1 MQELNEI
8 CSIASNVRF
17 SLYNNQD
24 ADCDDACMEK
34 VWITS
39 LLDIM
44 RCNYAYLKKVRGAQ
58 KGMRIG
64 KRTWI

>member
-1 MQELNEI
+1 MQESNEI

-17 SLYNNQD
+17 ALDNNTQD

-44 RCNYAYLKKVRGAQ
+44 GV
-58 KGMRIG
+58 IIH
-64 KRTWI
+64 T